1 MVGISTHAN
10 TCDTSQDV
18 GAALLG
24 VAQAFKHQNAGTF
37 AHHKAV
43 AVLVEGARGGGRVVV
58 ALAQGMH
65 VGKTSQGQRVHRL
78 VGTASQHDVG
88 TTQTDSVVGGGDGV
102 VRCSA
107 GTHNRKAGAHPTGT
121 VRNFAGGHVHNG
133 HGDKEGGH
141 TARAA
146 VG

>member
-1 MVGISTHAN
+1 ML
-10 TCDTSQDV
+10 
-18 GAALLG
+18 ALLG
-24 VAQAFKHQNAGTF
+24 VREAFKHQNAGTF

-43 AVLVEGARGGGRVVV
+43 TILVEGARGGGRVVV
-58 ALAQGMH
+58 TLAQGMH
-65 VGKTSQGQRVHRL
+65 VGKASQGQRVHRL

-88 TTQTDSVVGGGDGV
+88 TAQTDSVVGGGDGV
-102 VRCSA
+102 VGGCA
-107 GTHNRKAGAHPTGT
+107 GGNNCKAGAHPTGT
-121 VRNFAGGHVHNG
+121 VRNFAGGHVHDG